1 MMEKKNSFVGVLA
14 LCLLLALLRGL
25 AGIWPW
31 IGFPLG
37 AAFVLFPKAAWIIT
51 GGFYYLPVE
60 PSAFALRSRQAFGIF
75 LIVWTL
81 WRFAFGA

>member
-25 AGIWPW
+25 TGIWPW

-37 AAFVLFPKAAWIIT
+37 VLFILFPKAAWIVT

-60 PSAFALRSRQAFGIF
+60 PSNFALRTRQVLGVVMI
-75 LIVWTL
+75 LWTVCT
-81 WRFAFGA
+81 FAFGA

>member
-25 AGIWPW
+25 TGIWPW

-37 AAFVLFPKAAWIIT
+37 VLFILFPKAAWIVT

-60 PSAFALRSRQAFGIF
+60 PSNFALRTRQVLGVIMI
-75 LIVWTL
+75 LWTVYT
-81 WRFAFGA
+81 FAFGA

>member
-1 MMEKKNSFVGVLA
+1 MHRFSTETLIWVI
-14 LCLLLALLRGL
+14 LLVVMKGL
-25 AGIWPW
+25 HDLFPW

-60 PSAFALRSRQAFGIF
+60 PSNFALRTRQVLGAVMI
-75 LIVWTL
+75 LWTVYT
-81 WRFAFGA
+81 FAFGA